1 MERRNFHGN
10 CLGMSILDG
19 PRVAPVRPPATHLV
33 VLCHG
38 YGSDGNDLIGLAPHW
53 RNALPSA
60 AFVSPNAPEP
70 IAGAGYQWFP
80 LSRIDPQETL
90 RGTEG
95 AAPALDAFI
104 DAELARL
111 KLSGDKLALVGFSQG
126 TMMSLYVGLRRNPAP
141 AAIVG
146 FSGMLVGG
154 ETLPRFESAPPVLLL
169 HGDMDQVIPPQAL
182 FMSANALGAAGVPV
196 QWHMSK
202 GLAHGIDP
210 AGLALAGQFLGDAFA
225 GRTLRTGPVAT
236 PFAQ

>member
-1 MERRNFHGN
+1 
-10 CLGMSILDG
+10 
-19 PRVAPVRPPATHLV
+19 V

-53 RNALPSA
+53 RQALPGT
-60 AFVSPNAPEP
+60 AFVSPNAPER

-90 RGTEG
+90 RGTES
-95 AAPALDAFI
+95 AAPALNAFI
-104 DAELARL
+104 DEELARL
-111 KLSGDKLALVGFSQG
+111 HLTGDKLALVGFSQG
-126 TMMSLYVGLRRNPAP
+126 TMMSLYVGLRRNPVP

-154 ETLPRFESAPPVLLL
+154 ETLPRQEAAPPVLLL

-182 FMSANALGAAGVPV
+182 FMSANALGSAGVPV

-210 AGLALAGQFLGDAFA
+210 TGLALAGQFLGDAFA
-225 GRTLRTGPVAT
+225 GRSPRIGPVAT
-236 PFAQ
+236 PLAQ

>member
-1 MERRNFHGN
+1 
-10 CLGMSILDG
+10 MSTLDG

-53 RNALPSA
+53 RNALPGA
-60 AFVSPNAPEP
+60 AFVSPNAPER

-95 AAPALDAFI
+95 AAPKLNAFI
-104 DAELARL
+104 DEELARL
-111 KLSGDKLALVGFSQG
+111 NLTGDKLALVGFSQG

-154 ETLPRFESAPPVLLL
+154 ETLPRFDSAPPVLLL

-182 FMSANALGAAGVPV
+182 FMSANALGGAGVPV

-210 AGLALAGQFLGDAFA
+210 VGLALAGQFLADAFA
-225 GRTLRTGPVAT
+225 GRSPRTGPVAT

>member
-1 MERRNFHGN
+1 
-10 CLGMSILDG
+10 MSTLDG
-19 PRVAPVRPPATHLV
+19 PRIAPVRPPATHLV

-53 RNALPSA
+53 RNALGGA
-60 AFVSPNAPEP
+60 AFVAPNAPER

-80 LSRIDPQETL
+80 LSRIDPKETL

-95 AAPALDAFI
+95 AAPKLNAFI
-104 DAELARL
+104 DEELARL
-111 KLSGDKLALVGFSQG
+111 NLTGDRLALVGFSQG

-154 ETLPRFESAPPVLLL
+154 ETLPHLESAPPVLLL
-169 HGDMDQVIPPQAL
+169 HGDLDQVIPPEAL
-182 FMSANALGAAGVPV
+182 FMSATALGGRGVPV

-210 AGLALAGQFLGDAFA
+210 AGLALAGQFLADAFA
-225 GRTLRTGPVAT
+225 GRSPRTGPVAT
-236 PFAQ
+236 ASVRS

>member
-1 MERRNFHGN
+1 
-10 CLGMSILDG
+10 MSTLDG
-19 PRVAPVRPPATHLV
+19 PRVAPLRPPATHLV

-53 RNALPSA
+53 RNALPGA
-60 AFVSPNAPEP
+60 AFVSPNAPERIP
-70 IAGAGYQWFP
+70 GAGYQWFP

-90 RGTEG
+90 RGTEA
-95 AAPALDAFI
+95 AAPKLNAFI
-104 DAELARL
+104 DEELARL
-111 KLSGDKLALVGFSQG
+111 NLSGDKLALVGFSQG

-154 ETLPRFESAPPVLLL
+154 ETMPHFDSSPPVLLL
-169 HGDMDQVIPPQAL
+169 HGDMDQVIAPQAL

-210 AGLALAGQFLGDAFA
+210 TGLALAGQFLADGFA
-225 GRTLRTGPVAT
+225 GRSPRTGPVAT

>member
-1 MERRNFHGN
+1 MR
-10 CLGMSILDG
+10 
-19 PRVAPVRPPATHLV
+19 
-33 VLCHG
+33 
-38 YGSDGNDLIGLAPHW
+38 
-53 RNALPSA
+53 
-60 AFVSPNAPEP
+60 PNASP
-70 IAGAGYQWFP
+70 GAGYQWFP

-95 AAPALDAFI
+95 AAPKLNAFI
-104 DAELARL
+104 DEELARL
-111 KLSGDKLALVGFSQG
+111 HLSGDKLALVGFSQG

-154 ETLPRFESAPPVLLL
+154 ETMPHFDSAPPVLLL

-196 QWHMSK
+196 QWHVSK

-210 AGLALAGQFLGDAFA
+210 VGLALAGQFLAEAFA
-225 GRTLRTGPVAT
+225 GRSPRTGPVAT